1 MHAHTSGTK
10 SFSQKLADDTG
21 IAINRC
27 YQCGKCSAGCPMSSE
42 MDMPPSVVLRHLQT
56 NDKALIQKAIQSYS
70 IWLCLSCETCL
81 CRCPMEIETAKV
93 MDYLRDQALKTKQVN
108 PKARKIVAFHKAFL
122 SSVKSNGRL
131 YEIGLILKYKIASGE
146 FMKDMLLAPGMFLR
160 GKLHIFPERIKH
172 MGQLRKLVKKSAN
185 T

>member
-131 YEIGLILKYKIASGE
+131 FEIGLILKYKIASGE